1 MRVMTRV
8 MVCDDEKLARD
19 RLVRLVSDVDGMS
32 VVAEAAT
39 GREALSQAQLH
50 RPEVVLMDIRMPDMD
65 GLEAAEHLLKSDSP
79 PAVIFCTA
87 YDEHALQ
94 AFKVH
99 AVDYLLKP
107 VSRDDLKEALARARG
122 ISRGKLHALEEE
134 VHSDGSPR
142 RRHISAR
149 THKGIELIGVDEVR
163 YFMADQKYVTVR
175 HEGGEVLIDETLKE
189 LEDEFPDLFVRIH
202 RNALISLGFLEG
214 MEMSTAGHYQVRLRG
229 IEDRLTVSRRHVAG
243 LRKVMARL

>member
-1 MRVMTRV
+1 MRR
-8 MVCDDEKLARD
+8 
-19 RLVRLVSDVDGMS
+19 
-32 VVAEAAT
+32 
-39 GREALSQAQLH
+39 
-50 RPEVVLMDIRMPDMD
+50 RP
-65 GLEAAEHLLKSDSP
+65 
-79 PAVIFCTA
+79 VIFCTA

-107 VSRDDLKEALARARG
+107 VSRDDLANALQRVNG
-122 ISRGKLHALEEE
+122 LSRTKLAALEPEM
-134 VHSDGSPR
+134 HQDGSPR

-149 THKGIELIGVDEVR
+149 THKGIELISVDDIR

-175 HEGGEVLIDETLKE
+175 HGDGEVLIDETLKE
-189 LEDEFPDLFVRIH
+189 LEDEFPDQFVRIH
-202 RNALISLGFLEG
+202 RNALISLRFLEG

-229 IEDRLTVSRRHVAG
+229 VQDRLTVSRRHVAG

>member
-1 MRVMTRV
+1 MRV

-19 RLVRLVSDVDGMS
+19 RLVRLVSDIEGID
-32 VVAEAAT
+32 VVAEAGN
-39 GREALSQAQLH
+39 GREALEQAQAS
-50 RPEVVLMDIRMPDMD
+50 RPDVVLMDIRMPDMD
-65 GLEAAEHLLKSDSP
+65 GIEAAQHLLKSDTP

-107 VSRDDLKEALARARG
+107 VSRDDLANALQRVNG
-122 ISRGKLHALEEE
+122 LSRTKLAALEPEM
-134 VHSDGSPR
+134 HQDGSPR

-149 THKGIELIGVDEVR
+149 THKGIELISVDDIR

-175 HEGGEVLIDETLKE
+175 HGDGEVLIDETLKE
-189 LEDEFPDLFVRIH
+189 LEDEFPDQFVRIH

-229 IEDRLTVSRRHVAG
+229 VEDRLTVSRRHVAG

>member
-1 MRVMTRV
+1 MRV

-19 RLVRLVSDVDGMS
+19 RLVRLVSDIEGID
-32 VVAEAAT
+32 VVAEAGN
-39 GREALSQAQLH
+39 GREALEQAQAS
-50 RPEVVLMDIRMPDMD
+50 RPDVVLMDIRMPDMD
-65 GLEAAEHLLKSDSP
+65 GIEAAQHLLKSDTP

-107 VSRDDLKEALARARG
+107 VSRDDLANALQRVNG
-122 ISRGKLHALEEE
+122 LSRTKLAALEPEM
-134 VHSDGSPR
+134 HQDGSPR

-149 THKGIELIGVDEVR
+149 THKGIELISVDDIR

-175 HEGGEVLIDETLKE
+175 HGDGEVLIDETLKE
-189 LEDEFPDLFVRIH
+189 LEDEFPDQFVRIH
-202 RNALISLGFLEG
+202 RNALISLRFLEG

-229 IEDRLTVSRRHVAG
+229 VEDRLTVSRRHVAG

>member
-1 MRVMTRV
+1 

-19 RLVRLVSDVDGMS
+19 RLVRLVSDIEGID
-32 VVAEAAT
+32 VVAEAGN
-39 GREALSQAQLH
+39 GREALEQAQAS
-50 RPEVVLMDIRMPDMD
+50 RPDVVLMDIRMPDMD
-65 GLEAAEHLLKSDSP
+65 GIEAAQHLLKSDTP

-107 VSRDDLKEALARARG
+107 VSRDDLANALQRVNG
-122 ISRGKLHALEEE
+122 LSRTKLAALEPEM
-134 VHSDGSPR
+134 HQDGSPR

-149 THKGIELIGVDEVR
+149 THKGIELISVDDIR

-175 HEGGEVLIDETLKE
+175 HGDGEVLIDETLKE
-189 LEDEFPDLFVRIH
+189 LEDEFPGQFVRIH

-229 IEDRLTVSRRHVAG
+229 VEDRLTVSRRHVAG

>member
-1 MRVMTRV
+1 MRV

-19 RLVRLVSDVDGMS
+19 RLVRLVSDMDGMD
-32 VVAEAAT
+32 VVAEAGN
-39 GREALSQAQLH
+39 GREALAQAQAS
-50 RPEVVLMDIRMPDMD
+50 RPDVVLMDIRMPDMD
-65 GLEAAEHLLKSDSP
+65 GIEAAQHLLKSDAP

-107 VSRDDLKEALARARG
+107 VSREDLANALQRVNGLSRA
-122 ISRGKLHALEEE
+122 KLAAVEPEMHQ
-134 VHSDGSPR
+134 DGSPR

-149 THKGIELIGVDEVR
+149 THKGIELISVDDIR

-175 HEGGEVLIDETLKE
+175 HGDGEVLIDETLKE
-189 LEDEFPDLFVRIH
+189 LEDEFPDQFVRIH
-202 RNALISLGFLEG
+202 RNALISLRFLEG

-229 IEDRLTVSRRHVAG
+229 VEDRLTVSRRHVAR

>member
-1 MRVMTRV
+1 

-19 RLVRLVSDVDGMS
+19 RLVRLVSDIEGID
-32 VVAEAAT
+32 VVAEAGN
-39 GREALSQAQLH
+39 GREALEQAQAS
-50 RPEVVLMDIRMPDMD
+50 RPDVVLMDIRMPDMD
-65 GLEAAEHLLKSDSP
+65 GIEAAQHLLKSDTP

-107 VSRDDLKEALARARG
+107 VSRDDLANALQRVNG
-122 ISRGKLHALEEE
+122 LSRTKLAALEPEM
-134 VHSDGSPR
+134 HQDGSPR

-149 THKGIELIGVDEVR
+149 THKGIELISVDDIR

-175 HEGGEVLIDETLKE
+175 HGDGEVLIDETLKE
-189 LEDEFPDLFVRIH
+189 LEDEFPDQFVRIH

-229 IEDRLTVSRRHVAG
+229 VEDRLTVSRRHVAG

>member
-1 MRVMTRV
+1 MRV

-19 RLVRLVSDVDGMS
+19 RLVRLVSDIEGID
-32 VVAEAAT
+32 VVAEAGN
-39 GREALSQAQLH
+39 GREALEQAQAS
-50 RPEVVLMDIRMPDMD
+50 RPDVVLMDIRMPDMD
-65 GLEAAEHLLKSDSP
+65 GIEAAQHLLKSDTP

-107 VSRDDLKEALARARG
+107 VSRDDLANALQRVNG
-122 ISRGKLHALEEE
+122 LSRTKLAALEPEM
-134 VHSDGSPR
+134 HQDGSPR

-149 THKGIELIGVDEVR
+149 THKGIELISVDDIR

-175 HEGGEVLIDETLKE
+175 HGDGEVLIDETLKE
-189 LEDEFPDLFVRIH
+189 LEDEFPDQFVRIH

-229 IEDRLTVSRRHVAG
+229 VEDRLTVSRRHVAG
-243 LRKVMARL
+243 LRKVMSRL

>member
-1 MRVMTRV
+1 MRV

-19 RLVRLVSDVDGMS
+19 RLARLVSDLDGAT
-32 VVAEAAT
+32 VVAEAAN
-39 GREALSQAQLH
+39 GREALTKAQESQ
-50 RPEVVLMDIRMPDMD
+50 PDVVLMDIRMPDMD
-65 GLEAAEHLLKSDSP
+65 GLEAAEHLLKSESP

-99 AVDYLLKP
+99 AIDYLLKP
-107 VSRDDLKEALARARG
+107 VSREDLTAALGRAKN
-122 ISRGKLHALEEE
+122 ISRGKLQALETE
-134 VHSDGSPR
+134 VHSSDGSPR
-142 RRHISAR
+142 RKHISAR
-149 THKGIELIGVDEVR
+149 THKGIELVAVDEVR

-175 HEGGEVLIDETLKE
+175 HSDGEVLIDETLKE
-189 LEDEFPDLFVRIH
+189 LEDEFPGLFVRVH
-202 RNALISLGFLEG
+202 RNALISLAFLEG

-229 IEDRLTVSRRHVAG
+229 IDERLTVSRRHVAG

>member
-1 MRVMTRV
+1 MRV

-19 RLVRLVSDVDGMS
+19 RLVRLVSDIEGID
-32 VVAEAAT
+32 VVAEAAN
-39 GREALSQAQLH
+39 GREALEQAQAN
-50 RPEVVLMDIRMPDMD
+50 RPDVVLMDIRMPDMD
-65 GLEAAEHLLKSDSP
+65 GIEAAQHLLKSDAP

-107 VSRDDLKEALARARG
+107 VSRDDLANALQRVNG
-122 ISRGKLHALEEE
+122 LSRTKLAALEPEM
-134 VHSDGSPR
+134 HQDGSPR

-149 THKGIELIGVDEVR
+149 THKGIELISVDDIR

-175 HEGGEVLIDETLKE
+175 HGDGEVLIDETLKE
-189 LEDEFPDLFVRIH
+189 LEDEFPDQFVRIH
-202 RNALISLGFLEG
+202 RNALISLRFLEG

-229 IEDRLTVSRRHVAG
+229 VQDRLTVSRRHVAG

>member
-1 MRVMTRV
+1 

-19 RLVRLVSDVDGMS
+19 RLVRLVSDIEGID
-32 VVAEAAT
+32 VVAEAGN
-39 GREALSQAQLH
+39 GREALEQAQAS
-50 RPEVVLMDIRMPDMD
+50 RPDVVLMDIRMPDMD
-65 GLEAAEHLLKSDSP
+65 GIEAAQHLLKSDAP

-107 VSRDDLKEALARARG
+107 VSRDDLANALQRVNG
-122 ISRGKLHALEEE
+122 LSRTKLAALEPEM
-134 VHSDGSPR
+134 HQDGSPR

-149 THKGIELIGVDEVR
+149 THKGIELISVDDIR

-175 HEGGEVLIDETLKE
+175 HGDGEVLIDETLKE
-189 LEDEFPDLFVRIH
+189 LEDEFPDQFVRIH
-202 RNALISLGFLEG
+202 RNALISLIFLEG
-214 MEMSTAGHYQVRLRG
+214 MEMSTAGQYQVRLRG
-229 IEDRLTVSRRHVAG
+229 VEDRLTVSRRHVAG